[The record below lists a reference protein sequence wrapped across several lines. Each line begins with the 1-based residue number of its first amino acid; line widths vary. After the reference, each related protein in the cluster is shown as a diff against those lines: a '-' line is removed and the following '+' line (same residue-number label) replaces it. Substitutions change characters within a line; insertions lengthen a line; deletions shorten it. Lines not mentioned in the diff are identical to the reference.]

1 MSFQM
6 KKIIFTIILILI
18 SNISIS
24 LAGQFKSK
32 WGVVLSVTPI
42 SITSKVS
49 QPYSKVVCRNENPIR
64 SSNFADIAVGGL
76 IGSVIGNQISDKHG
90 AGTVGAL
97 IGSFLTIDNSKS
109 YNQQNCFDQTFYT
122 NKTITRFSHYNIKV
136 RTKKRILN
144 IQSSTPYNLHD
155 VIYFN

>member
-1 MSFQM
+1 M
-6 KKIIFTIILILI
+6 KKIIFTTILILI

-122 NKTITRFSHYNIKV
+122 NKIITRFSHYNIKV

>member
-1 MSFQM
+1 M
-6 KKIIFTIILILI
+6 KKIIFTTILILI

-49 QPYSKVVCRNENPIR
+49 QPYSKVVCRNENSIR

-90 AGTVGAL
+90 AGAVGAL
-97 IGSFLTIDNSKS
+97 LGSLLTIDNSKS
-109 YNQQNCFDQTFYT
+109 YHQQSCFEQTFYT
-122 NKTITRFSHYNIKV
+122 NKNITRFSHYDIKV
-136 RTKKRILN
+136 RTKRRILN
-144 IQSSTPYNLHD
+144 IQSSTPYNVHD
-155 VIYFN
+155 VIYLN

>member
-1 MSFQM
+1 M
-6 KKIIFTIILILI
+6 KKIIFTTILILI

-42 SITSKVS
+42 STTSKIS
-49 QPYSKVVCRNENPIR
+49 QPYSKVICKNESPIR
-64 SSNFADIAVGGL
+64 SSNFANVAVGGL

-97 IGSFLTIDNSKS
+97 IGSLLTIDNTKS
-109 YNQQNCFDQTFYT
+109 YNYQNCFDQTFYA

-136 RTKKRILN
+136 RTKRRILN